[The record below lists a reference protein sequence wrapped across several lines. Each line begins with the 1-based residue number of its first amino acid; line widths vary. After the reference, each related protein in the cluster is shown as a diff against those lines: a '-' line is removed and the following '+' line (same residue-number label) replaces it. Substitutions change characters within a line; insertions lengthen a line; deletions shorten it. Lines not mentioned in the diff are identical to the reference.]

1 MPKKKQRSCNYIKPH
16 ESHTWRRESGQAV
29 WCPGVVSKEH
39 VHMWDN
45 GAHMPIMRDLSDGHA
60 YVLHSRY
67 DDEGEYWQGAFEC
80 PCGKSAFLKNGR
92 KMRIIKPG
100 APVERFPN
108 ADHLTRLR
116 ELKEKL
122 DAGGEEAL
130 TEEDKAELQAL
141 ATALIEALQPLV
153 AAFTAMAEAA
163 LAVMADFMDHIDK
176 AELERLSRLAQA
188 FGEKVETG
196 PVPIQVVDYDP
207 MGASQH
213 VATSIVEDALQ
224 PNLAPDPTDPVE
236 VARKAIAEPFKEPF
250 RISDLE
256 PNVVHH
262 FGGLQPRA
270 DIAGFVQNNMPA
282 DPLASSRT
290 HDLRGPALDG
300 MGEVPKLPDHIVD
313 FVKKNVRRDTN

>member
-29 WCPGVVSKEH
+29 WCPGVVSQEH
-39 VHMWDN
+39 VHIWDREYN
-45 GAHMPIMRDLSDGHA
+45 IREGW
-60 YVLHSRY
+60 
-67 DDEGEYWQGAFEC
+67 DDENKRGTGDLVNGAFEC
-80 PCGKSAFLKNGR
+80 TCGKSAFLKDGR
-92 KMRIIKPG
+92 KMRVIKPG

-130 TEEDKAELQAL
+130 TEEDKEELQAL

-163 LAVMADFMDHIDK
+163 LSVMADFMDHIDK

-256 PNVVHH
+256 PNVVHN

-270 DIAGFVQNNMPA
+270 DIAVFVQNNMPA

-300 MGEVPKLPDHIVD
+300 L
-313 FVKKNVRRDTN
+313 NVFIQNPQPRGNRRKGRS

>member
-29 WCPGVVSKEH
+29 WCPGVVSQEH
-39 VHMWDN
+39 VHIWDREYN
-45 GAHMPIMRDLSDGHA
+45 IREGW
-60 YVLHSRY
+60 
-67 DDEGEYWQGAFEC
+67 DDENKRGTGDLVNGAFEC
-80 PCGKSAFLKNGR
+80 TCGKSAFLKDGR

-130 TEEDKAELQAL
+130 TEEDKEELQAL

-163 LAVMADFMDHIDK
+163 LSVMADFMDHIDK

-224 PNLAPDPTDPVE
+224 PNLAPDPADPVE
-236 VARKAIAEPFKEPF
+236 AARKALAEPFKEPF

-256 PNVVHH
+256 PNVVHN

-300 MGEVPKLPDHIVD
+300 M
-313 FVKKNVRRDTN
+313 NVFIQNPQPRGSRRKDRG

>member
-29 WCPGVVSKEH
+29 WCPGVVSREH
-39 VHMWDN
+39 VHIWDREYN
-45 GAHMPIMRDLSDGHA
+45 VREGW
-60 YVLHSRY
+60 
-67 DDEGEYWQGAFEC
+67 DDENKRGTGDLVNGAFEC
-80 PCGKSAFLKNGR
+80 TCGKSAFLKNGR

-236 VARKAIAEPFKEPF
+236 VARKALAEPFNEPF
-250 RISDLE
+250 NLDISDHSGINVPIQPGYAEVRGQRISDLE
-256 PNVVHH
+256 PNVVHR
-262 FGGLQPRA
+262 FGGLQP
-270 DIAGFVQNNMPA
+270 MPG
-282 DPLASSRT
+282 SV
-290 HDLRGPALDG
+290 LDG
-300 MGEVPKLPDHIVD
+300 M
-313 FVKKNVRRDTN
+313 NVFIQNPQPRSDRRKDRG